1 MNKADHHLV
10 EAIDTPESSAAFK
23 RRFMWRLLAVLIGG
37 MLLDGYILGVI
48 GPVTGPMKE
57 DLGMS
62 TWELGLVASA
72 ALFGILIGSPLGG
85 WAGDKWG
92 RKPLFMIDM
101 GLFVLGSVM
110 QFFVGSFEMLLVCG
124 C

>member
-1 MNKADHHLV
+1 MSSIKNTAV
-10 EAIDTPESSAAFK
+10 DTAESSAAFK

-48 GPVTGPMKE
+48 GPVTTPMKE

-85 WAGDKWG
+85 VVEQVRDAHCTLP
-92 RKPLFMIDM
+92 RLFC
-101 GLFVLGSVM
+101 GH
-110 QFFVGSFEMLLVCG
+110 CG
-124 C
+124 CGE

>member
-1 MNKADHHLV
+1 MSSIKNGNERGRHHHLV

-48 GPVTGPMKE
+48 GPVTGPMKD

-62 TWELGLVASA
+62 TWEWAWSRRPPCSAS
-72 ALFGILIGSPLGG
+72 
-85 WAGDKWG
+85 
-92 RKPLFMIDM
+92 
-101 GLFVLGSVM
+101 
-110 QFFVGSFEMLLVCG
+110 
-124 C
+124 